1 MKIIIES
8 NIYGFDISDLVV
20 MASRANNPKR
30 NFLFVSK
37 VLGKHLEVKG
47 DICRA
52 TGFLLASRLY
62 GKNEDTESYV
72 NLIKGE
78 KTNIKDRFLNYY
90 KTEESTLVIGFAET
104 ATGLGMSVASAIENS
119 YYLTTTRESI
129 LDLKSI
135 LRFEEEHS
143 HATTHKCFLK
153 DINRLKSADR
163 IILVD
168 DEITTGKSML
178 NIIKELKLI
187 TNATKF
193 TILSILDWRNEK
205 YREFYDTFEKE
216 ENIKIELLSLISGS
230 IEVTDTS
237 DFVDNGGTEIK
248 EKIEPINLNKIE
260 RVEYDSEYGIKSY
273 IKNSGRFGV
282 DFKEIIELENK
293 AKEVAKAIE
302 EKIGKSEKTLVLG
315 HGENIYIP
323 SRVSAYLSGDV
334 MFKSTTRSPIYC
346 KNIKEYPINEKH
358 SFNFQGI
365 KYHFYNKSYCEKN
378 YERVILLD
386 EDGLSIKLSSNMVL
400 FKL

>member
-90 KTEESTLVIGFAET
+90 KTEESILVIGFAET

-282 DFKEIIELENK
+282 DFKDIIELENK

>member
-1 MKIIIES
+1 MEIVIES
-8 NIYGFDISDLVV
+8 NVYGFDISDLVV

-72 NLIKGE
+72 NLIKG
-78 KTNIKDRFLNYY
+78 KKLDVKDRFLNYY

-135 LRFEEEHS
+135 LKFEEEHS

-153 DINRLKSADR
+153 DINRLKNADR

-187 TNATKF
+187 TNANRF
-193 TILSILDWRNEK
+193 TILSILDWRNKK
-205 YREFYDTFEKE
+205 YRESYEIFEKE

-230 IEVTDTS
+230 VEVTDTS
-237 DFVDNGGTEIK
+237 NFIDNDGEEIK
-248 EKIEPINLNKIE
+248 EKMETINLDKIDKIE
-260 RVEYDSEYGIKSY
+260 YNSENGIKSY
-273 IKNSGRFGV
+273 LKNSGRFGA
-282 DFKEIIELENK
+282 DFKNIIELENK

-346 KNIKEYPINEKH
+346 KNVEGYPVNEKH
-358 SFNFQGI
+358 SFDFQGV
-365 KYHFYNKSYCEKN
+365 KYYFYNKSYCEKN

-386 EDGLSIKLSSNMVL
+386 EDGLSIKLTRNMFL